1 VPHFAARAPR
11 ANRELEVLMRFALL
25 SLALL
30 LSAPLAPALAQESAC
45 VTIENDAERLACY
58 DAANGRTP
66 RATPQL
72 PVAAPQGESDR
83 GGFLPSIGG
92 LISGDGDS
100 AVLPPVQMQVARVQR
115 RAGGHTDF
123 VMTNDETWSTRESLD
138 RLPRI
143 GEQVTVQR
151 VAIGLFLLTPQT
163 GEPFRVRKL

>member
-1 VPHFAARAPR
+1 
-11 ANRELEVLMRFALL
+11 MR
-25 SLALL
+25 LALMASVL
-30 LSAPLAPALAQESAC
+30 AMCALCAPAMAQDAAGQSAC

-58 DAANGRTP
+58 DRANGRTP
-66 RATPQL
+66 RGAPQL
-72 PVAAPQGESDR
+72 PAAAPAEPQAETDR
-83 GGFLPSIGG
+83 DRFLPSIGG
-92 LISGDGDS
+92 LISGNGDS

-123 VMTNDETWSTRESLD
+123 VMTNDETWTTRETLD

-151 VAIGLFLLTPQT
+151 VAVGLFLLTPQT